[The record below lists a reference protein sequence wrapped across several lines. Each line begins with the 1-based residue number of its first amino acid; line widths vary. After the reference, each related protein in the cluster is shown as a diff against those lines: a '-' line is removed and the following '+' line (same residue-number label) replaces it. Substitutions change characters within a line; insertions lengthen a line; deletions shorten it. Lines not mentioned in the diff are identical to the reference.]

1 MGKKSR
7 QKATQR
13 ERKRKENEHPT
24 AGVLASQQPPE
35 RGGKGSSA
43 GFFSGESSPQA
54 TDLGNVLVGQILSDC
69 HVLARSPNAHFL
81 RAEAERISAET
92 NNGGVRREV
101 NELRRA
107 LAAE

>member
-1 MGKKSR
+1 
-7 QKATQR
+7 
-13 ERKRKENEHPT
+13 
-24 AGVLASQQPPE
+24 
-35 RGGKGSSA
+35 
-43 GFFSGESSPQA
+43 
-54 TDLGNVLVGQILSDC
+54 LVGQILSDC

-81 RAEAERISAET
+81 RAEARISAET